1 MNTENSSE
9 FQKEKFVDQSATIIV
24 KGNVQEVGYRDFVY
38 RVAESL
44 EIKGTIEN
52 LTDGNVKI
60 IAEGKRKNLEEFIDR
75 IRSFPS
81 LIPIIDE
88 MIVEFGEA
96 KNEFG
101 HFNIKL
107 DDMAS
112 GLSENLL
119 SILDSG
125 VIAINNIFQQL
136 SEMNKKIEEIESIL
150 TIKETKKKRSQSYTE
165 SKIGRVLIFG
175 PGQGSE
181 DYRYRE
187 NVREI
192 LEEHFET
199 IFPEDFCDI
208 TELMDWY
215 KEHGISLT
223 EDQVKLSNRSSATK
237 ELILADYCSY
247 IYIILISPGTI
258 SEFSQFYIDRVAYK
272 IRVLIP
278 LEYYKSDSY
287 ISSGPLKVFD
297 DKYKQVYAFKDESE
311 LLKLVREKAHSD
323 FEHEYLI
330 KRRKML
336 PFTF

>member
-1 MNTENSSE
+1 MNKENSNK
-9 FQKEKFVDQSATIIV
+9 FQKEKFVDQRVTIIV
-24 KGNVQEVGYRDFVY
+24 KGNVHKVGYRDFVY
-38 RVAESL
+38 KLAESL

-60 IAEGKRKNLEEFIDR
+60 IAEEKKKNLEEFIDR
-75 IRSFPS
+75 IGNFPF
-81 LIPIIDE
+81 INEI
-88 MIVEFGEA
+88 IVEFGEP

-107 DDMAS
+107 DGMTS
-112 GLSENLL
+112 GLSDNLL

-136 SEMNKKIEEIESIL
+136 SEMNKRIEEIESIL
-150 TIKETKKKRSQSYTE
+150 TIKETEKKGSQNYSE

-199 IFPEDFCDI
+199 IFPEDFDDI

-223 EDQVKLSNRSSATK
+223 ENQAELSNRSSATK
-237 ELILADYCSY
+237 ELILADHCSY
-247 IYIILISPGTI
+247 VYIILISPGAI
-258 SEFSQFYIDRVAYK
+258 SEFSQFYIDIIAYK
-272 IRVLIP
+272 IRIFIP

-287 ISSGPLKVFD
+287 ISSGPLKVFGE
-297 DKYKQVYAFKDESE
+297 KYNQVYPFKNESE
-311 LLKLVREKAHSD
+311 LRGLVREKAIAD

-330 KRRKML
+330 KRRTMP
-336 PFTF
+336 PFII